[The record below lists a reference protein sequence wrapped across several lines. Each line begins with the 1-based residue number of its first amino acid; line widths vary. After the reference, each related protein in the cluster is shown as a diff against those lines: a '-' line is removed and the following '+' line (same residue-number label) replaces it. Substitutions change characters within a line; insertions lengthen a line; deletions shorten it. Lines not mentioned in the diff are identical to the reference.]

1 MYGIFTTITAYVNFK
16 LFWSIYVK
24 NDCTETFIILFVLFI
39 LAAWV
44 FHTERPVSH
53 TDVFKANLSY
63 LS

>member
-1 MYGIFTTITAYVNFK
+1 MAYLQQLLPTLILNS
-16 LFWSIYVK
+16 WSIYVK